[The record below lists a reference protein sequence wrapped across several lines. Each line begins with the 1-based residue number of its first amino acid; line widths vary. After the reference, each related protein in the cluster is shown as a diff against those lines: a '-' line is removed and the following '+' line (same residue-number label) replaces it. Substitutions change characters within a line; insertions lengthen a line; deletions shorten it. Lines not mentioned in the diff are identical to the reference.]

1 MDIISIRKS
10 QIQYIQYNECE
21 KKQPFEYSIL
31 VNLKEGE
38 FKLLNLQY
46 MSKESFISERR
57 SCMQQLI
64 DESISNSYTN
74 EDFLT
79 IKCNI

>member
-46 MSKESFISERR
+46 MSKESFISQRL
-57 SCMQQLI
+57 SCMEQLN
-64 DESISNSYTN
+64 EYISNSYTN

>member
-10 QIQYIQYNECE
+10 QIQYIQYNEFE

-46 MSKESFISERR
+46 MSKESFISQRI
-57 SCMQQLI
+57 SCMQQL
-64 DESISNSYTN
+64 DESILNSYTN